1 MCDKI
6 EELSLPS
13 TVIMRILKDAVP
25 DGINISKEARSA
37 VARAASVFVLYT
49 TACSSQV
56 QATSQRKTLTLP
68 DVFAALEDMMFEDMI
83 EPIKECLEAFHAD
96 KNKKDAAATSPSK
109 SSTTPKPKRKRSQS
123 VISKDSETL
132 NLLSNSESTTSDLQ
146 VDEQESINSID
157 TTS

>member
-1 MCDKI
+1 MSDKI

-109 SSTTPKPKRKRSQS
+109 SIPKPKRKRSQS

-146 VDEQESINSID
+146 VDEQESINSMD
-157 TTS
+157 TAS